1 MTMKLWFEK
10 WKLLFQRKR
19 WMTCIEFV
27 TMILD
32 ILFAFN
38 IILFSFQGYAW
49 MNENKNY
56 LGSNLSH
63 AGFTL
68 FRTLSNAIKTVEIPN
83 SFLK

>member
-1 MTMKLWFEK
+1 
-10 WKLLFQRKR
+10 
-19 WMTCIEFV
+19 
-27 TMILD
+27 
-32 ILFAFN
+32 
-38 IILFSFQGYAW
+38 